1 MALGAELRHAAAA
14 EPELPSGLRP
24 RRDPEEHRPLRRPN
38 RHLGAE
44 EGFLEG
50 DRQLALEVRA
60 LAGEGRVGALA
71 DDDVEIATAR
81 PLAGQADPCAAV
93 RPGRDRDLE
102 SLAVDVDEASR
113 PVEGLVE
120 RDLGLRLVPG
130 LRSGT
135 SRARR
140 RAAAAGLHAR
150 PHPGEEILEV
160 DRPGAAAGSS
170 GAGAGAGHVGEPAL
184 SSEEHA
190 EEVRE
195 LPGVAARAEL
205 VADVAGLAGL
215 AARPAKAREPGERIA
230 AGPRTGPAERLPV
243 RPERVVLLA
252 LVRVAEHRVGL
263 VDVLESAVRRGVT
276 GLGVGMVLP
285 CQLPVRLLD
294 LGL

>member
-1 MALGAELRHAAAA
+1 MAVGAELRHAAAA
-14 EPELPSGLRP
+14 KPELPSGLRP

-38 RHLGAE
+38 GHLGAE
-44 EGFLEG
+44 QGLLQG

-71 DDDVEIATAR
+71 DDDVEVATAR
-81 PLAGQADPCAAV
+81 PLAGQADPCAGV

-135 SRARR
+135 SLARR

-160 DRPGAAAGSS
+160 DRPGAAAGSA
-170 GAGAGAGHVGEPAL
+170 GAGAGAGHVGKPAL

-190 EEVRE
+190 EEVGE
-195 LPGVAARAEL
+195 LPRVAARAEL

-215 AARPAKAREPGERIA
+215 AARARQS
-230 AGPRTGPAERLPV
+230 PRTRRTDCR
-243 RPERVVLLA
+243 RPR
-252 LVRVAEHRVGL
+252 HRPG
-263 VDVLESAVRRGVT
+263 
-276 GLGVGMVLP
+276 
-285 CQLPVRLLD
+285 
-294 LGL
+294 